1 MSGTKKKKWPIILG
15 ILVIVLVVFV
25 SCGVAAAKSLSAAP
39 TVSVATV
46 SSGDISSQI
55 DVSGTV
61 ASEETKVYFST
72 ITGQIKSVEVA
83 AGDKVKAGD
92 RLVTYDMEKLEA
104 QDEVASL
111 QAQAEQYGITANV
124 QSIQKAQS
132 DYTEAVANYDE
143 AMQYVNHWSARLES
157 NRKRYNEAME
167 IKNEYDMLKATVDQY
182 KISQADYE
190 TPNPELA
197 SLIEQGEAR
206 LNELSAR
213 MADYDYAE
221 LESAVSTCS
230 SELSNYKALAQQYEA
245 QKVENPSLG
254 SQKAQQSTL
263 RELSNLTREQAEE
276 ALEDARKG
284 ISADFNGVVT
294 QISVVE
300 GQAAPEGTQLLVL
313 ESTDSV
319 MVSVGI
325 NKYDLAQIAE
335 GQRAVIT
342 INGNEYEGYVKKIN
356 RMGQLDAS
364 GNATVTAQI
373 HIDQPDDNIYLGIE
387 AKVKIESATEENAL
401 LVPIQ
406 CVNYD
411 TKGAFCYVV
420 EEGVIVRRDVT
431 AGISSDTHV
440 QVISGLKAGEQVI
453 TDVTTDLNEGMGV
466 IPVPEG

>member
-15 ILVIVLVVFV
+15 ILAVVLVAFV
-25 SCGVAAAKSLSAAP
+25 SCGVAASKTLSAAP
-39 TVSVATV
+39 AVSVATV
-46 SSGDISSQI
+46 SVGDISSQI

-61 ASEETKVYFST
+61 ASEERKVYFST
-72 ITGQIKSVEVA
+72 ITGQIDSVAVS
-83 AGDKVKAGD
+83 AGD
-92 RLVTYDMEKLEA
+92 RVRAGDSLITYDMEKLESL
-104 QDEVASL
+104 DEVASL

-143 AMQYVNHWSARLES
+143 AMQYVDHWSARLES
-157 NRKRYNEAME
+157 NRNKYNEAME

-197 SLIEQGEAR
+197 GLIQEGEAR
-206 LNELSAR
+206 LNELSAK
-213 MADYDYAE
+213 MANYDYAA
-221 LESAVSTCS
+221 LESAITTCS
-230 SELSNYKALAQQYEA
+230 NELSAYKALAQQYEA

-263 RELSNLTREQAEE
+263 RELNNLTREQAEE
-276 ALEDARKG
+276 ALETARKG
-284 ISADFNGVVT
+284 IAADFNGVVT

-300 GQAAPEGTQLLVL
+300 GQTAPEGTQLLVL

-364 GNATVTAQI
+364 GNATVTAEI
-373 HIDQPDDNIYLGIE
+373 HIEQPDDHIYLGIE
-387 AKVKIESATEENAL
+387 AKVRIESATEENAL

-420 EEGVIVRRDVT
+420 EEGVIVRRDVA
-431 AGISSDTHV
+431 AGISSDTYV
-440 QVISGLKAGEQVI
+440 QVIAGLQAGEQVV
-453 TDVTTDLNEGMGV
+453 TDVTTDLYEGMGV

>member
-1 MSGTKKKKWPIILG
+1 MSGNKKKKWPIILG
-15 ILVIVLVVFV
+15 ILAVVLVLFV
-25 SCGVAAAKSLSAAP
+25 SCGVMAAKTLSAAP
-39 TVSVATV
+39 MVSVATV

-61 ASEETKVYFST
+61 ASEESKVYFST
-72 ITGQIKSVEVA
+72 ITGQIDSVEVS
-83 AGDKVKAGD
+83 AGDRVKAGD
-92 RLVTYDMEKLEA
+92 RLITYDMEKLEA

-143 AMQYVNHWSARLES
+143 AMQYVNHWSSCLEHAS
-157 NRKRYNEAME
+157 MEYNEAMAV
-167 IKNEYDMLKATVDQY
+167 KAEYDMLKATVDQY
-182 KISQADYE
+182 KITQADYE
-190 TPNPELA
+190 MPNPELA
-197 SLIEQGEAR
+197 ALIQEGETK
-206 LNELSAR
+206 LNALSAK
-213 MADYDYAE
+213 MAKYDYGA
-221 LESAVSTCS
+221 LESAVTTCS
-230 SELSNYKALAQQYEA
+230 NELNAYKALAQQYEA

-263 RELSNLTREQAEE
+263 RELNDLTREQAEE
-276 ALEDARKG
+276 ALEIARKG
-284 ISADFNGVVT
+284 VSADFNGIVT
-294 QISVVE
+294 QVSVVE
-300 GQAAPEGTQLLVL
+300 GQTAPEGTQLLVL

-364 GNATVTAQI
+364 GNATVTAEI

-387 AKVKIESATEENAL
+387 AKVRIESATEENAL

-420 EEGVIVRRDVT
+420 EAGVVVRRDVV

-440 QVISGLKAGEQVI
+440 QVIAGLKAGEQVI
-453 TDVTTDLNEGMGV
+453 TDVTADLYEGMGV
-466 IPVPEG
+466 TPVPEG

>member
-1 MSGTKKKKWPIILG
+1 MSGTKKKKWPIVVG
-15 ILVIVLVVFV
+15 ILIIVLIVFV
-25 SCGVAAAKSLSAAP
+25 SCGMMAAKSLSAAP
-39 TVSVATV
+39 MVSVDTV

-55 DVSGTV
+55 DVSGIVT
-61 ASEETKVYFST
+61 SEESKVYFST
-72 ITGQIKSVEVA
+72 ITGQIDSVEVS
-83 AGDKVKAGD
+83 AGD
-92 RLVTYDMEKLEA
+92 RVEAGDSLITYDMEKLEA

-143 AMQYVNHWSARLES
+143 AIQYVNHWSSCLEHAVAE
-157 NRKRYNEAME
+157 YNEAMAV
-167 IKNEYDMLKATVDQY
+167 KAEYDTVKANVDQY
-182 KISQADYE
+182 KIAQADYE

-197 SLIEQGEAR
+197 ALIQDGEAKLNQLSAKMAKYDYGALEGAVTTCSNE
-206 LNELSAR
+206 LNE
-213 MADYDYAE
+213 
-221 LESAVSTCS
+221 
-230 SELSNYKALAQQYEA
+230 YKALAQQYEA

-263 RELSNLTREQAEE
+263 RELNDLTREQAEE
-276 ALEDARKG
+276 ALETARKG
-284 ISADFNGVVT
+284 ISADFNGIVT
-294 QISVVE
+294 QVSVVE
-300 GQAAPEGTQLLVL
+300 GQTAPEGTQLLVL

-319 MVSVGI
+319 MVSVGL

-335 GQRAVIT
+335 GQRAVLT

-364 GNATVTAQI
+364 GNAIVTAEI

-387 AKVKIESATEENAL
+387 AKAKIESATEENAL
-401 LVPIQ
+401 LVPAQ

-431 AGISSDTHV
+431 VGISSNTHV
-440 QVISGLKAGEQVI
+440 QIISGLRAGEQVV
-453 TDVTTDLNEGMGV
+453 TDVTTGLYEGMEV
-466 IPVPEG
+466 TPMPEG